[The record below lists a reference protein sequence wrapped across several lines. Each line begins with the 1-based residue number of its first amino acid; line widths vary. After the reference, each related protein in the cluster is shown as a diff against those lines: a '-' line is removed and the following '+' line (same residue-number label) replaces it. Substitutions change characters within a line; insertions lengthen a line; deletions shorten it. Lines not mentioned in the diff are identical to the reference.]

1 MTIKKTY
8 EEFEREERV
17 LEGKLHFEPEY
28 EREYTEDPVTR
39 SDDNECSKPKTGNCE
54 LNVRDLRGMH
64 QVNASH
70 IIKPGKINII
80 SSKIKKV

>member
-1 MTIKKTY
+1 MIILQTY

-28 EREYTEDPVTR
+28 DRQYSEEPVTK
-39 SDDNECSKPKTGNCE
+39 SDDNECSKPKIGNCE
-54 LNVRDLRGMH
+54 LNMRDLRGMK

-70 IIKPGKINII
+70 IIK
-80 SSKIKKV
+80 SKG